1 MSDKKCTLYV
11 SLKLLVSLLSH
22 LFSIL
27 RNTIYIVLAILC
39 NVMSQTDILPTG
51 VTCNNITATVAHATA
66 PFFLRIL
73 SRENLVARGYLF
85 VRGSAE
91 FARIYLCVSN
101 IRAGALLERLIVPIW
116 RNQITLLLVSR
127 FLSYQLFRSR
137 G

>member
-1 MSDKKCTLYV
+1 MSDKKYTLYV
-11 SLKLLVSLLSH
+11 SLKPLVFLFSH

-39 NVMSQTDILPTG
+39 NVMSQTDILPSG
-51 VTCNNITATVAHATA
+51 VTCNNITATVAYATA

-73 SRENLVARGYLF
+73 SRGNSVARGYLF

-91 FARIYLCVSN
+91 FARIFVC
-101 IRAGALLERLIVPIW
+101 IEFPGALLERLIVPIW

-127 FLSYQLFRSR
+127 PLSYQLFRSR